1 MGRTKTPT
9 VPTDAEIKE
18 LITIARI
25 EVAPSILNADFAEL
39 RKEVAKVATA
49 DWLHLDIMDG
59 HFVPNLSFGPAV
71 AKALRPHSALPFE
84 AHLMVENPELYIT
97 PFKEA
102 GVARVLVHPEGTI
115 HLHRLVQMIKASG
128 LEAGVALNP
137 ATPLEVID
145 LVLPDLSIVLIMTV
159 NPGFGG
165 QSLIRGV
172 LPKIQRLR
180 QRVTT
185 AGLNCRIG
193 VDGGIN
199 ETTAAEVIAAGADF
213 IVAGTHIFQNQ
224 EDPAQVIAALKE
236 LGTAK
241 SEN

>member
-1 MGRTKTPT
+1 M
-9 VPTDAEIKE
+9 
-18 LITIARI
+18 ITGI
-25 EVAPSILNADFAEL
+25 EVAPSILNADFADL
-39 RKEVAKVATA
+39 RSEVAKVATA

-71 AKALRPHSALPFE
+71 AKALRAHSDLPFE
-84 AHLMVENPELYIT
+84 AHLMVANPEVYIE

-115 HLHRLVQMIKASG
+115 HLHRLVQQIKESG

-137 ATPLEVID
+137 ATPLSAID
-145 LVLPDLSIVLIMTV
+145 LLLPDLDMVLLMTV

-165 QSLIRGV
+165 QSLIRSV
-172 LPKIQRLR
+172 LPKIRQLR
-180 QRVTT
+180 QKLTT
-185 AGLNCRIG
+185 AGLHCRIG

-199 ETTAAEVIAAGADF
+199 QTTAAEVIAAGADF
-213 IVAGTHIFQNQ
+213 LVAGTHIFRNN
-224 EDPAQVIAALKE
+224 EDPAQVIAALKQ

-241 SEN
+241 LAD

>member
-1 MGRTKTPT
+1 M
-9 VPTDAEIKE
+9 I
-18 LITIARI
+18 IAGI

-39 RKEVAKVATA
+39 RSEVAKVATA

-71 AKALRPHSALPFE
+71 AKALRAHSDLPFE
-84 AHLMVENPELYIT
+84 AHLMVENPEVYIT

-102 GVARVLVHPEGTI
+102 GVSRVLVHPEGTV
-115 HLHRLVQMIKASG
+115 HLHRLVQQIKTAG

-137 ATPLEVID
+137 ATPLNTIE
-145 LVLPDLSIVLIMTV
+145 LVLPELAIVLVMTV

-165 QSLIRGV
+165 QKLIRGV
-172 LPKIQRLR
+172 LPKIQQLR
-180 QRVTT
+180 QRVNE

-199 ETTAAEVIAAGADF
+199 NTTAPEVIAAGADF
-213 IVAGTHIFQNQ
+213 IVAGTHIFRNQ
-224 EDPAQVIAALKE
+224 EDPAQVIAALKQ

-241 SEN
+241 IAD

>member
-1 MGRTKTPT
+1 M
-9 VPTDAEIKE
+9 
-18 LITIARI
+18 IAGI

-39 RKEVAKVATA
+39 RLEVAKVETA

-71 AKALRPHSALPFE
+71 AKALRAHSALPFE
-84 AHLMVENPELYIT
+84 AHLMVENPEVYIA
-97 PFKEA
+97 PFKDA

-115 HLHRLVQMIKASG
+115 HLHRLVQQIKTAG

-137 ATPLEVID
+137 ATPLNTID
-145 LVLPDLSIVLIMTV
+145 LVLPDLAIVLVMTV

-165 QSLIRGV
+165 QRLIRGV
-172 LPKIQRLR
+172 LPKIQQLR
-180 QRVTT
+180 QRVAT

-199 ETTAAEVIAAGADF
+199 QTTAAEVIAAGADF
-213 IVAGTHIFQNQ
+213 IVAGTHIFRNH
-224 EDPAQVIAALKE
+224 EDPAQVITALKQ
-236 LGTAK
+236 LGTATIDD
-241 SEN
+241 